1 MINFMSY
8 LSFYNKYRPQSFSEV
23 VGQRVIV
30 KTLKNSL
37 KNKKISHAY
46 LFCGPRG
53 TGKTTMARLF
63 AKSLNC
69 EEGIGNQCLKCS
81 SCQKIK
87 DGNHPDVVEIDA
99 ASNSTVDSVRNLI
112 ENISYQPILSRYKV
126 YIIDEVHNMSNSA
139 FNALLKTLEEP
150 PSFVIFILATTE
162 PQKILPTILS
172 RVQRY
177 DFSKVSNEDI
187 FLNLKRVLDMEKIP
201 YEDEALKEISY
212 LADGGVRDSLSLL
225 EQAVSYCDKKVN
237 LKDIYSLFGILSKK
251 EKLTFISAIEK
262 KDSVKIVSFLKEKYQ
277 RGVDLLRFHQ
287 DILKILKDIYIYNL
301 TSDENLL
308 EVLNKEDIK
317 DIQLSNGVLNHHI
330 NTLMTRFREYRYT
343 DDVLTNCELSFL
355 SLIKDEQIEFSP
367 REKTVRQEEKNT
379 VTKENKE
386 ELLSSPTLI
395 EVSDKEEKKE
405 KEKDEKK
412 ITADDSEIVNLMLRS
427 KKEDRIEIN
436 SLWDNLQKEL
446 RGKNKII
453 AASIYSSRL
462 RLVDSQDKIIL
473 LSSSIKTEIEKLNPM
488 SVQKKISSLLSSCF
502 NRDYNLLIISEEQFK
517 RATEL
522 YKSGE
527 YKESKRPNIVFDD
540 NEKRASDEFVS
551 SLFEE

>member
-23 VGQRVIV
+23 VGQKVIV

-262 KDSVKIVSFLKEKYQ
+262 KDSVKIISFLKEKYQ

-355 SLIKDEQIEFSP
+355 SLISDEQIEFSP

-405 KEKDEKK
+405 KEKDEKR

>member
-23 VGQRVIV
+23 VGQKVIV

-69 EEGIGNQCLKCS
+69 EEGIGNQCFKCS

-150 PSFVIFILATTE
+150 PSFVVFILATTE

-251 EKLTFISAIEK
+251 EKLTFLSAIEK
-262 KDSVKIVSFLKEKYQ
+262 KDSVKIISFLKEKYQ

-355 SLIKDEQIEFSP
+355 SLISDEQIEFSP

-405 KEKDEKK
+405 KEKDEKR

-462 RLVDSQDKIIL
+462 RLVDNQDKIIL
-473 LSSSIKTEIEKLNPM
+473 LSSSIKTEIEKLNSM

>member
-23 VGQRVIV
+23 VGQKVIV

-150 PSFVIFILATTE
+150 PSFVVFILATTE

-237 LKDIYSLFGILSKK
+237 LKDIYSLFGILSKT
-251 EKLTFISAIEK
+251 EKLTFLSAIEK
-262 KDSVKIVSFLKEKYQ
+262 KDSVKIISFLKEKYQ

-355 SLIKDEQIEFSP
+355 SLISDEQIEFSP

-405 KEKDEKK
+405 KEKDEKR

-462 RLVDSQDKIIL
+462 RLVDNQDKIIL

>member
-23 VGQRVIV
+23 VGQKVIV

-355 SLIKDEQIEFSP
+355 SLISDEQIEFSP

-395 EVSDKEEKKE
+395 EVSDKEEKKK
-405 KEKDEKK
+405 KEKDEKR

-462 RLVDSQDKIIL
+462 RLVDNQDKIIL

-502 NRDYNLLIISEEQFK
+502 NRDYSLLIISEEQFK
-517 RATEL
+517 RATKL

>member
-23 VGQRVIV
+23 VGQKVIV

-262 KDSVKIVSFLKEKYQ
+262 KDSVKIISFLKEKYQ

-355 SLIKDEQIEFSP
+355 SLISDEQIEFSP

-405 KEKDEKK
+405 KEKDEKR

-488 SVQKKISSLLSSCF
+488 SVQRKISSLLSSCF
-502 NRDYNLLIISEEQFK
+502 NRDYSLLIISEEQFK

>member
-23 VGQRVIV
+23 VGQKVIV

-262 KDSVKIVSFLKEKYQ
+262 KDSVKIISFLKEKYQ

-355 SLIKDEQIEFSP
+355 SLISNEQIEFSP

-405 KEKDEKK
+405 KEKDEKR

-462 RLVDSQDKIIL
+462 RLVDNQDKIIL

>member
-1 MINFMSY
+1 
-8 LSFYNKYRPQSFSEV
+8 
-23 VGQRVIV
+23 
-30 KTLKNSL
+30 
-37 KNKKISHAY
+37 
-46 LFCGPRG
+46 
-53 TGKTTMARLF
+53 
-63 AKSLNC
+63 
-69 EEGIGNQCLKCS
+69 
-81 SCQKIK
+81 
-87 DGNHPDVVEIDA
+87 
-99 ASNSTVDSVRNLI
+99 
-112 ENISYQPILSRYKV
+112 
-126 YIIDEVHNMSNSA
+126 
-139 FNALLKTLEEP
+139 
-150 PSFVIFILATTE
+150 
-162 PQKILPTILS
+162 
-172 RVQRY
+172 
-177 DFSKVSNEDI
+177 
-187 FLNLKRVLDMEKIP
+187 
-201 YEDEALKEISY
+201 
-212 LADGGVRDSLSLL
+212 
-225 EQAVSYCDKKVN
+225 
-237 LKDIYSLFGILSKK
+237 
-251 EKLTFISAIEK
+251 
-262 KDSVKIVSFLKEKYQ
+262 
-277 RGVDLLRFHQ
+277 
-287 DILKILKDIYIYNL
+287 
-301 TSDENLL
+301 
-308 EVLNKEDIK
+308 
-317 DIQLSNGVLNHHI
+317 
-330 NTLMTRFREYRYT
+330 MTRFREYRYT

-355 SLIKDEQIEFSP
+355 SLISDEQIEFSP

-405 KEKDEKK
+405 KEKDEKR

-462 RLVDSQDKIIL
+462 RLVDNQDKIIL

-527 YKESKRPNIVFDD
+527 YKENKRPNIVFDD

>member
-23 VGQRVIV
+23 VGQKVIV

-262 KDSVKIVSFLKEKYQ
+262 KDSVKIISFLKEKYQ

-355 SLIKDEQIEFSP
+355 SLISNEQIEFSP

-405 KEKDEKK
+405 KEKDEKR

-462 RLVDSQDKIIL
+462 RLVDNQDKIIL

-502 NRDYNLLIISEEQFK
+502 NRDYSLLIISEEQFK

>member
-23 VGQRVIV
+23 VGQKVIV

-301 TSDENLL
+301 TGDENLL

-355 SLIKDEQIEFSP
+355 SLISDEQIEFSP

-405 KEKDEKK
+405 KEKDEKR

-462 RLVDSQDKIIL
+462 RLVDNQDKIIL

>member
-1 MINFMSY
+1 MSY

-23 VGQRVIV
+23 VGQKVIV

-308 EVLNKEDIK
+308 EILNKEDIK

-355 SLIKDEQIEFSP
+355 SLISDEQIEFSP
-367 REKTVRQEEKNT
+367 REKTVRQEEKKT
-379 VTKENKE
+379 ATKENKE

-405 KEKDEKK
+405 KEKDEKR

-436 SLWDNLQKEL
+436 SLWDNLQTEL

-462 RLVDSQDKIIL
+462 RLVDNQDKIIL

>member
-23 VGQRVIV
+23 VGQKVIV

-212 LADGGVRDSLSLL
+212 LADGGV
-225 EQAVSYCDKKVN
+225 
-237 LKDIYSLFGILSKK
+237 
-251 EKLTFISAIEK
+251 
-262 KDSVKIVSFLKEKYQ
+262 
-277 RGVDLLRFHQ
+277 
-287 DILKILKDIYIYNL
+287 
-301 TSDENLL
+301 
-308 EVLNKEDIK
+308 
-317 DIQLSNGVLNHHI
+317 
-330 NTLMTRFREYRYT
+330 
-343 DDVLTNCELSFL
+343 
-355 SLIKDEQIEFSP
+355 
-367 REKTVRQEEKNT
+367 
-379 VTKENKE
+379 
-386 ELLSSPTLI
+386 
-395 EVSDKEEKKE
+395 
-405 KEKDEKK
+405 
-412 ITADDSEIVNLMLRS
+412 
-427 KKEDRIEIN
+427 
-436 SLWDNLQKEL
+436 
-446 RGKNKII
+446 
-453 AASIYSSRL
+453 
-462 RLVDSQDKIIL
+462 
-473 LSSSIKTEIEKLNPM
+473 
-488 SVQKKISSLLSSCF
+488 
-502 NRDYNLLIISEEQFK
+502 
-517 RATEL
+517 
-522 YKSGE
+522 
-527 YKESKRPNIVFDD
+527 
-540 NEKRASDEFVS
+540 
-551 SLFEE
+551 